1 MCVCGTSPLICDAV
15 KRALGTVL
23 LLAIAGVGV
32 YAVMVTR
39 RDRTYRDLVAQ
50 GEGALAQNNTFAA
63 LEAFSGAIGLR
74 PDGMIAYLKRGEAY
88 RRRGDLDAALRDLRR
103 AAELDRSAI
112 RALEELGDVNLALK
126 HYPAAAD
133 RYREYVQLDDRAPRV
148 LYKLALA
155 RYSGGH
161 APEAISALQRAVA
174 QDERFAEAYY
184 LLGLCMRDAQRL
196 DAARSALETAVRI
209 QPAML
214 GAREELADLYGALG
228 QTDDRLMQLEALTAL
243 DPGASREVALGL
255 AYARAGQQQRA
266 ILTLGR
272 AAERYP
278 DYPYAYVA
286 LGRIWLEAA
295 QGGADR
301 IALSKAIGALE
312 QAVGS
317 DEGSEARTLFGRA
330 LLLTSDEEAAER
342 ILQDASTREP
352 VDPMAFYYL
361 ADASERLGH
370 FAIAREALLD
380 YQALHGDEP
389 DTRRRL
395 GQTMRLGDLSI
406 RMKDAAAA
414 LTYFRRAIAD
424 APSDPSVLTR
434 LADAEWRTGEFAAA
448 RASLTKALERDP
460 SDTQALAL
468 KRRFARTIPR

>member
-1 MCVCGTSPLICDAV
+1 V
-15 KRALGTVL
+15 KRLVGAVF
-23 LLAIAGVGV
+23 LLAVAGFGV

-50 GEGALAQNNTFAA
+50 GEAALAQDNTSAA
-63 LEAFSGAIGLR
+63 LEAFSGAIGLK
-74 PDGMIAYLKRGEAY
+74 PDAMIGYLKRGETY
-88 RRRGDLDAALRDLRR
+88 RRRGELDAAVRDLGRSTQ
-103 AAELDRSAI
+103 LDPSAI
-112 RALEELGDVNLALK
+112 RAIEELGDVNLTLTR
-126 HYPAAAD
+126 YPAAAE

-155 RYSGGH
+155 RYSDGH

-174 QDERFAEAYY
+174 QEERFAEAYY

-196 DAARSALETAVRI
+196 DTARAALEKAVSI

-228 QTDDRLMQLEALTAL
+228 QTDDRLTQLEALTAL
-243 DPGASREVALGL
+243 DPGASREVALGV

-286 LGRIWLEAA
+286 LGRVWLEAA

-342 ILQDASTREP
+342 ILQDASTRQP

-370 FAIAREALLD
+370 FDIARHALLD

-395 GQTMRLGDLSI
+395 GQTMRLGDLSL
-406 RMKDAAAA
+406 RMNEPAAA
-414 LTYFRRAIAD
+414 LAYFQRAAAE

-434 LADAEWRTGEFAAA
+434 LADAEWRSGDVDTA
-448 RASLTKALERDP
+448 RTNVTKALERDP
-460 SDTQALAL
+460 SDARALAL
-468 KRRFARTIPR
+468 QRRLARR

>member
-1 MCVCGTSPLICDAV
+1 MDAV
-15 KRALGTVL
+15 KRVLGAVL
-23 LLAIAGVGV
+23 LLALAGVGV

-39 RDRTYRDLVAQ
+39 RDRNYRDWIAQ
-50 GEGALAQNNTFAA
+50 GEAALAQDNTSAA
-63 LEAFSGAIGLR
+63 LEAFSGAIGLKA
-74 PDGMIAYLKRGEAY
+74 DAMIGYLKRGETY
-88 RRRGDLDAALRDLRR
+88 RRRGDLEAALRDLGR
-103 AAELDRSAI
+103 ATELDPSAI
-112 RALEELGDVNLALK
+112 RAIEELGDVNLTLK

-155 RYSGGH
+155 RYSGGR

-174 QDERFAEAYY
+174 QDDRFAEAYY
-184 LLGLCMRDAQRL
+184 LLGLCLRDAQRL
-196 DAARSALETAVRI
+196 DAARAALEKAVSI

-228 QTDDRLMQLEALTAL
+228 RTDDRLMQLEALTAL

-255 AYARAGQQQRA
+255 GYAHAGQQQRA

-278 DYPYAYVA
+278 AYPYAYVA
-286 LGRIWLEAA
+286 LGRTWLEAA

-330 LLLTSDEEAAER
+330 LLLTSDAESAER
-342 ILQDASTREP
+342 ILQDASTRAP

-361 ADASERLGH
+361 AEAAERLGH
-370 FAIAREALLD
+370 VAAARQALLD

-389 DTRRRL
+389 DTRGRI
-395 GQTMRLGDLSI
+395 GQTVRLGDLSI
-406 RMKDAAAA
+406 RMHEPGTA
-414 LTYFRRAIAD
+414 LTYFRRALAE
-424 APSDPSVLTR
+424 APSDPSLLAR
-434 LADAEWRTGEFAAA
+434 LADAQWRTGDADAA
-448 RASLTKALERDP
+448 RASLAKALERDP
-460 SDTQALAL
+460 SDAHALAL
-468 KRRFARTIPR
+468 KRRLPRR

>member
-1 MCVCGTSPLICDAV
+1 V
-15 KRALGTVL
+15 KRVLGSIL
-23 LLAIAGVGV
+23 LLAVAGVGV

-39 RDRTYRDLVAQ
+39 RERNYRDWIAR
-50 GEGALAQNNTFAA
+50 GETALAQDSTPAA
-63 LEAFSGAIGLR
+63 LEAFSGAIGLK
-74 PDGMIAYLKRGEAY
+74 PDAMIGYLKRGETY
-88 RRRGDLDAALRDLRR
+88 RRRGELEAALRDLGR
-103 AAELDRSAI
+103 ATELDPTAI
-112 RALEELGDVNLALK
+112 RAIEELGDVNLTLQ

-161 APEAISALQRAVA
+161 AADAISALQRAVA
-174 QDERFAEAYY
+174 QEDRFAEAHY
-184 LLGLCMRDAQRL
+184 LLGLCLRDVQRL
-196 DAARSALETAVRI
+196 DAARAALEKAVSI

-228 QTDDRLMQLEALTAL
+228 RTDDRLMQLEALTAL

-278 DYPYAYVA
+278 NYSYAYVA

-330 LLLTSDEEAAER
+330 LLLTSDEDAAER
-342 ILQDASTREP
+342 ILQDASSREP

-361 ADASERLGH
+361 AEASERLDH
-370 FAIAREALLD
+370 FAIARQALLD

-406 RMKDAAAA
+406 RMNEPATA
-414 LTYFRRAIAD
+414 LAYFQRAFAD

-434 LADAEWRTGEFAAA
+434 LADAEWRTGDADAA
-448 RASLTKALERDP
+448 RANLAKALERDP
-460 SDTQALAL
+460 ADAQALAL
-468 KRRFARTIPR
+468 KRRFLRR

>member
-1 MCVCGTSPLICDAV
+1 M
-15 KRALGTVL
+15 KRLLGTIL
-23 LLAIAGVGV
+23 LLGVAGAGV

-39 RDRTYRDLVAQ
+39 RERNYRDHITQ
-50 GEGALAQNNTFAA
+50 GEAALAQENTSAA
-63 LEAFSGAIGLR
+63 LEAFSGAIALK
-74 PDGMIAYLKRGEAY
+74 PEAMIGYLKRGETY
-88 RRRGDLDAALRDLRR
+88 RRRGDLDAALRDLGR
-103 AAELDRSAI
+103 ATELDPTAI
-112 RALEELGDVNLALK
+112 RAIEELGDVNLALK

-133 RYREYVQLDDRAPRV
+133 RYREYAQLDDRAPRV

-155 RYSGGH
+155 RYSAGQ
-161 APEAISALQRAVA
+161 APDAIAVLQRAVA
-174 QDERFAEAYY
+174 QDDRFAEAHY
-184 LLGLCMRDAQRL
+184 LLGLCLRDAQRL
-196 DAARSALETAVRI
+196 DAARAALEKAVSI

-228 QTDDRLMQLEALTAL
+228 RTDDRLMQLEALTAL

-278 DYPYAYVA
+278 DYPYAYVT

-342 ILQDASTREP
+342 ILQDASSREP
-352 VDPMAFYYL
+352 VDAMAFYYL
-361 ADASERLGH
+361 AEASERLAH
-370 FAIAREALLD
+370 FAIARQALLD

-406 RMKDAAAA
+406 RMNEPAAA
-414 LTYFRRAIAD
+414 LAYFQRAFAD

-434 LADAEWRTGEFAAA
+434 LADAEWRTGDVNSA
-448 RASLTKALERDP
+448 RANLAKALERDP
-460 SDTQALAL
+460 GDAQALAL
-468 KRRFARTIPR
+468 KRRFLRR